1 MPLVTRAAQ
10 HNQVLGLLAPETGVR
25 AVMDLET
32 VCRGAEAAGSSR
44 PFKGDRTDPLPVRR
58 AQVIAIGQAAK
69 RGDRQLHLLVRLP
82 QLQAGD
88 RRDAA

>member
-10 HNQVLGLLAPETGVR
+10 HNQVLGLFTPKARVR
-25 AVMDLET
+25 TVMNLKMLR
-32 VCRGAEAAGSSR
+32 RGAEAAGMAR
-44 PFKGDRTDPLPVRR
+44 PLESNHADPLPVRR